1 MNLFAKISRALPYVV
16 AAAVGISLIST
27 NAVFAQG
34 TTSAAMNGI
43 VTDLNGQPLVGATV
57 VAVHVPSGTRFGTTT
72 RDDGRYNL
80 VGLRVG
86 GPYTVTCSY
95 VGYQKEEETSLTLV
109 LSQNLTIDFKLVE
122 EAVQTTEVLVT
133 AERNAILSSG
143 TTGSAATVRGEDFN
157 RLATISRSFQDFQKI
172 DPLYVDNSA
181 AGVSFRYNNI
191 KIDGAMYNDLFGL
204 PSSGTPGGQAG
215 TNPISLDALQEFQVV
230 IAPYDVRQG
239 VFTGAGV
246 NAVTRSGGNS
256 FTGAAYYY
264 GRNENFV
271 GKSADASQKPYAD
284 FSEYQ
289 AGFRLGGPISENK
302 MFFFVN
308 GELTKRNQPIHR
320 ILGSSVSAPTNNQF
334 TVSPATVQQFIDI
347 LRDKYG
353 YTTSLGS
360 FTDIVNERPSTKIFA
375 RLDFNLSDQH
385 RLTIRNNYVDG
396 WDDNAPSTSQNYSS
410 NAIYPAENRYKFV
423 STTNST
429 ALTLSSTFSNAM
441 ANELIVSYTRI
452 RDHRDTY
459 GSLFPTVVIR
469 NTGLGADADLE
480 AGTEEFSGFNSLDQ
494 DVYEITDNFT
504 YFYRDHTFTI
514 GTSNQLFK
522 FSNLFLSAG
531 YGYYQFANLNDFQN
545 GIPVRYDYKYVLPGG
560 NLYATWKGIQYG
572 VYAQDEWTGIP
583 KLKLT
588 LGLRLDVPTFP
599 DKPRFNAS
607 VDTLFGNVASTT
619 GAQTIGPWSGITG
632 LGTDKV
638 PSGRFLVSPRLG
650 FNWDPVGDRSWQLRG
665 GLGVFSGRIGYVW
678 LSNQYSNTGVDI
690 GAISSTSLPAS
701 FRFVPDANQQPTT
714 VAGVKT
720 AEIDLTDKDFKM
732 PQVFRTDIALDHQLP
747 FGLVGT
753 VEGVYTKTLNDIYY
767 QNINMAG
774 PQTNGGLTPGGYLAG
789 DGRPVFGTYSTS
801 SRRFTTVNF
810 SDRLAASVQRFTYV
824 YLMTNTDEGY
834 QYYLTLQLVKPV
846 SPDGW
851 AGNLSYTYGMAKDVN
866 SVLSSTASSQ
876 WGYNLVPGDPNHPPL
891 AYSNYDQRHRIFAAV
906 SRRFE
911 FAKGWGTTIG
921 LAYEGRSGLPFSIVY
936 NGDVNGDAKTS
947 NDLIYIPKDR
957 NDIILMS
964 STSASATVLPTTDP
978 AYDRLEQFI
987 SGMDYLKDH
996 RGQIEERNG
1005 LHTPWNHYFDVNLV
1019 QEIPTFQG
1027 HKVEIVVSILN
1038 FLNLLK
1044 HSWGNIY
1051 SVTNQSYT
1059 NVLSFQS
1066 LDPTTGRPRYALAST
1081 VGPGFTPWSISD
1093 LASRWQ
1099 MQLGARYEF

>member
-1 MNLFAKISRALPYVV
+1 MNLITRIPRVLICAAAFVV
-16 AAAVGISLIST
+16 ALSLFPASP
-27 NAVFAQG
+27 ALAQG
-34 TTSAAMNGI
+34 VTSAAMNGI
-43 VTDLNGQPLVGATV
+43 VTDQTGAPLVGANV
-57 VAVHVPSGTRFGTTT
+57 VALHVPSGTRFGTTT
-72 RDDGRYNL
+72 RDDGKYNL

-95 VGYQKEEETSLTLV
+95 VGYQKQEETDITLV

-133 AERNAILSSG
+133 SERNAILSSG
-143 TTGSAATVRGEDFN
+143 RTGSAATVRGDEFN

-172 DPLYVDNSA
+172 DPLYVGNSA
-181 AGVSFRYNNI
+181 AGVSFRYNNV

-246 NAVTRSGGNS
+246 NAITRSGSNS

-271 GKSADASQKPYAD
+271 GKSADASEKPYAD

-302 MFFFVN
+302 VFFFVN
-308 GELTKRNQPIHR
+308 GELTKRKQPVHR
-320 ILGSSVSAPTNNQF
+320 ILGSSVSAPSNNQF
-334 TVSPATVQQFIDI
+334 TISPDTIQRFINI
-347 LRDKYG
+347 LKNSYG
-353 YTTSLGS
+353 YNTSLSS

-385 RLTIRNNYVDG
+385 RLTVRHNYVNG
-396 WDDNAPSTSQNYSS
+396 WDDNAPSTSQNFSS
-410 NAIYPAENRYKFV
+410 NAIYPMENRYKFV

-441 ANELIVSYTRI
+441 SNELIVGYTRV

-459 GSLFPTVVIR
+459 GGSLPTVVIR
-469 NTGLGADADLE
+469 NTGLGGDADLV

-494 DVYEITDNFT
+494 DVFEITDNFT
-504 YFYRDHTFTI
+504 YFVRDHTFTF

-531 YGYYQFANLNDFQN
+531 DGYYQFANLDDFQN
-545 GIPVRYDYKYVLPGG
+545 RIPVRYDYKYVLPGG

-583 KLKLT
+583 KLKVT
-588 LGLRLDVPTFP
+588 VGLRLDIPTFP
-599 DKPRFNAS
+599 DTPRFNAS
-607 VDTLFGNVASTT
+607 VDTLFGRDLFGVT
-619 GAQTIGPWSGITG
+619 GITG

-638 PSGRFLVSPRLG
+638 SSGKLLWSPRLG
-650 FNWDPVGDRSWQLRG
+650 FNWDPVGDRSVQLRG
-665 GLGVFSGRIGYVW
+665 GAGVFSGRIGYVW

-690 GAISSTSLPAS
+690 GAISSSSLPAD
-701 FRFVPDANQQPTT
+701 FRFVPDITQQPTT
-714 VAGVKT
+714 IAGVKT

-732 PQVFRTDIALDHQLP
+732 PQVFRADVALDRDLP

-753 VEGVYTKTLNDIYY
+753 VEGVYTKTLNDVYY
-767 QNINMAG
+767 QNLNIAG
-774 PQTNGGLTPGGYLAG
+774 PQTNGGLTPNGTLVG
-789 DGRPVFGTYSTS
+789 DGRPVYGTYSSS
-801 SRRFTTVNF
+801 SRRFSTVTF
-810 SDRLAASVQRFTYV
+810 SERLAASVQRFTNV
-824 YLMTNTDEGY
+824 FLMTNTNEGY

-851 AGNLSYTYGMAKDVN
+851 SGNLSYTYGAAKDVN

-876 WGYNLVPGDPNHPPL
+876 WGFNLVPGDPNHPPL

-911 FAKGWGTTIG
+911 LAKGWGTTIG

-936 NGDVNGDAKTS
+936 NGDVNGDGRTS
-947 NDLIYIPKDR
+947 NDLFYIPKDR
-957 NDIILMS
+957 NDVVLMS
-964 STSASATVLPTTDP
+964 STSGSATVLPTTDA
-978 AYDRLEQFI
+978 AYDKLEQFI

-996 RGQIEERNG
+996 RGQIAERNT
-1005 LHTPWNHYFDVNLV
+1005 LHTPWNHWFDVNLV

-1051 SVTNQSYT
+1051 DVTNQSYT
-1059 NVLSFQS
+1059 NVLSFHS
-1066 LDPTTGRPRYALAST
+1066 LDPTTGRPRYVLASA
-1081 VGPGFTPWSISD
+1081 VGPAFTPWSISD

>member
-1 MNLFAKISRALPYVV
+1 MNLFTRIPRVLVCV
-16 AAAVGISLIST
+16 AALVVVLSLFPATS
-27 NAVFAQG
+27 VFAQG
-34 TTSAAMNGI
+34 VTSAAMNGI
-43 VTDLNGQPLVGATV
+43 VTDQKGEPLVGATV
-57 VAVHVPSGTRFGTTT
+57 VAVHDPSGTKFGTTT
-72 RDDGRYNL
+72 RDDGKYNL

-95 VGYQKEEETSLTLV
+95 VGYQKQEETDITLV

-143 TTGSAATVRGEDFN
+143 RTGSAATVRGDEFN

-172 DPLYVDNSA
+172 DPLYVGNSA

-246 NAVTRSGGNS
+246 NAITRSGNNT

-271 GKSADASQKPYAD
+271 GKSADVSEKPYAD

-308 GELTKRNQPIHR
+308 GELTKRKQPVHR
-320 ILGSSVSAPTNNQF
+320 ILGSSVSAPSNNQF
-334 TVSPATVQQFIDI
+334 TISPDTIQRFINI
-347 LRDKYG
+347 LKNSYG
-353 YTTSLGS
+353 YNTSLSS

-396 WDDNAPSTSQNYSS
+396 WDDNAPSTSQNFSS
-410 NAIYPAENRYKFV
+410 NAIYPMENRYKFV

-441 ANELIVSYTRI
+441 ANELIVGYTRI

-459 GSLFPTVVIR
+459 GGSLPTVVIR
-469 NTGLGADADLE
+469 NTGLGGDADLV

-494 DVYEITDNFT
+494 DVFEITDNFT
-504 YFYRDHTFTI
+504 YFVRDHTFTF

-531 YGYYQFANLNDFQN
+531 NGYYQFATLDDFQN
-545 GIPVRYDYKYVLPGG
+545 RIPVRYDYKYVLPGG

-583 KLKLT
+583 KLKVT
-588 LGLRLDVPTFP
+588 VGLRLDVPTFP
-599 DKPRFNAS
+599 DTPRFNAS
-607 VDTLFGNVASTT
+607 VDTLFGRDLFGIT
-619 GAQTIGPWSGITG
+619 GITG

-638 PSGRFLVSPRLG
+638 SSGKLLWSPRLG

-678 LSNQYSNTGVDI
+678 LSNQYSNTGADI
-690 GAISSTSLPAS
+690 GAISSSSLPAG
-701 FRFVPDANQQPTT
+701 FLFEPNVNNQSKEL
-714 VAGVKT
+714 AGVKT

-732 PQVFRTDIALDHQLP
+732 PQVFRADVALDRQLP

-753 VEGVYTKTLNDIYY
+753 VEGVYTKTLNDVYY
-767 QNINMAG
+767 QNINLNPSAANA
-774 PQTNGGLTPGGYLAG
+774 NGSLTPGGHLVG
-789 DGRPVFGTYSTS
+789 DGRPVFGTYSAS
-801 SRRFTTVNF
+801 SRRFTAGNF
-810 SDRLAASVQRFTYV
+810 SDALAASVQRFTYV
-824 YLMTNTDEGY
+824 YLMTNTSEGY

-876 WGYNLVPGDPNHPPL
+876 WGFNLVPGDPNHPPL

-911 FAKGWGTTIG
+911 LAKGWGTTIG

-957 NDIILMS
+957 NDVILMS
-964 STSASATVLPTTDP
+964 GTSSSATVLPTTDA
-978 AYDRLEQFI
+978 AYDKLDQFI
-987 SGMDYLKDH
+987 NSMDYLKDH
-996 RGQIEERNG
+996 RGQILERNA
-1005 LHTPWNHYFDVNLV
+1005 LHTPWNHWFDVNLV

-1066 LDPTTGRPRYALAST
+1066 LDPTTGRPRYALGSA

-1093 LASRWQ
+1093 LDSRWQ